1 MNVPVNAVV
10 NDARLA
16 ATAAPVALTAPAPLA
31 ATAAPAAPAAPT
43 APAASAARRPRR
55 LPRAR
60 SRTRWRACLIA
71 VAFGLMFAAQEGLRL
86 LVSA

>member
-10 NDARLA
+10 
-16 ATAAPVALTAPAPLA
+16 
-31 ATAAPAAPAAPT
+31 
-43 APAASAARRPRR
+43 
-55 LPRAR
+55 
-60 SRTRWRACLIA
+60 IA